1 MSIEVLKLK
10 TGTVYK
16 AVFCRNRKRLSQCFD
31 RKIDARQWLDQQE
44 SLHAFGFKSKLS
56 FKDAALKWYEHHSL
70 NHKAPSSQKGDK
82 VMIERSLIPHF
93 GHLAL
98 DKLSPDDVDRFISA
112 LKKTGIKNV
121 TVNRYLQVLR
131 AILNYLIK
139 RRYLLYNSVSIVGLL
154 PKEDG
159 DTFDYLSFI
168 EADHFLRFTRAKHQE
183 DRRWIYVVYMLAM
196 NTGLRWG
203 EIAALKWDRVD
214 LERKLIIVS
223 RTYCKPSQ
231 QIRET
236 TKGRKTRHV
245 GINSKLLPELQA
257 LVERRGSFD
266 GLVFIG
272 MNGRVLDLENFKRDF
287 FDKDLMQAGLRRI
300 RFHDLRHTFAS
311 HFMMKGGNLY
321 DLQKIL
327 GHSQISMTERYAHLS
342 PESIVTRTELVA
354 IDGGKSN
361 VIQLEEKRQKA

>member
-1 MSIEVLKLK
+1 
-10 TGTVYK
+10 
-16 AVFCRNRKRLSQCFD
+16 
-31 RKIDARQWLDQQE
+31 
-44 SLHAFGFKSKLS
+44 
-56 FKDAALKWYEHHSL
+56 
-70 NHKAPSSQKGDK
+70 
-82 VMIERSLIPHF
+82 MIERSLIPHF

-131 AILNYLIK
+131 AILNYFVK
-139 RRYLLYNSVSIVGLL
+139 RRYLLHNSVSIVGLL

-168 EADHFLRFTRAKHQE
+168 EADHFLRFTRGKHQG
-183 DRRWIYVVYMLAM
+183 DRRWIYVIYMLAM
-196 NTGLRWG
+196 NTGMRWG

-245 GINSKLLPELQA
+245 GINSKLLPEFKA
-257 LVERRGSFD
+257 LYETRGSFD
-266 GLVFIG
+266 GLVFARTSG
-272 MNGRVLDLENFKRDF
+272 KVLDLKNFKRDF
-287 FDKDLMQAGLRRI
+287 FDKDMRQAELRKI

-311 HFMMKGGNLY
+311 HFMMNGGALY
-321 DLQKIL
+321 ELQAIL
-327 GHSQISMTERYAHLS
+327 GHSSTDVTQRYAHLS
-342 PESIVTRTELVA
+342 KAFLMGKRNIVSFAATT
-354 IDGGKSN
+354 GN
-361 VIQLEEKRQKA
+361 VISVNFQRKEAKG